1 MQIVISTNVDK
12 ANALTTIKLSITHFI
27 VNDAS

>member
-1 MQIVISTNVDK
+1 MQIVISTNVN